1 MFSLVLLSFHLFD
14 EILWRTEVFHFNE
27 VQFIHVFPLLFLL
40 LVPYQFGIIQFFNK
54 SRVMKI
60 DPSLALQNFTV
71 LVLVFRS
78 LIYFELILSM
88 VWGKDTIS
96 FFCMWLFNCH
106 GDICWKTI
114 LSPSS
119 DLGVLVQHQLTTDT
133 IWQRQPVKGLVPVH
147 DQLRSEMESEH
158 LVIAIP

>member
-14 EILWRTEVFHFNE
+14 EILWRTEVFNFNE
-27 VQFIHVFPLLFLL
+27 VQFIYVFPLLFLL
-40 LVPYQFGIIQFFNK
+40 LVSYLQFINK

-71 LVLVFRS
+71 LVLIFRS

-106 GDICWKTI
+106 SAICWKTI

-147 DQLRSEMESEH
+147 DQLRSEMQSEH